1 MHDVIR
7 IVYLGLY
14 ISIRPLNID
23 GPSSV
28 LNWERHS
35 EAAVD
40 VRALSL
46 FCKNNVDI
54 NDGDLGNEEHKH
66 LIEDNSTCTTM
77 WRFELCTAEPPLPVS
92 I

>member
-1 MHDVIR
+1 MSNNQTHMHDVMK

-54 NDGDLGNEEHKH
+54 NDSELGNKEYKH
-66 LIEDNSTCTTM
+66 LIHVQPCEDFCIQQN
-77 WRFELCTAEPPLPVS
+77 LY
-92 I
+92 